1 LENVILLSI
10 GGITPLSEVMN
21 IEEDKMVRIK
31 KALILSLI
39 AVMLLTFIGCGST
52 NNAASGDGDAA
63 GEKVKIGVSIANFD
77 DTFLTY
83 MMDGMK
89 AYANDHSD
97 VIDIEFVDAKED
109 MAKQMD
115 QVENFIVQQK
125 DAIIIVPVD
134 TSATDPMTSAAT
146 EAGVKLV
153 YVNRKPANLPEGTYY
168 VGSEE
173 IVAGRLQ
180 MEFLSEAM
188 GEEGKIAILMGK
200 LDNEGA
206 LKRTEG
212 NEEIAAKFDG
222 IEIVDKQTGLWQ
234 RNEGMM
240 KTEDWIN
247 RFGDD
252 LKAIASNNDDMALGA
267 IQALKD
273 AGREDILVVGVDATP
288 DGLAALEAGD
298 LAATV
303 FQDAAGQGG
312 GAVEVAYGSVSGTQ
326 SEQVKMIPF
335 KLVTPDNLSE
345 FK

>member
-1 LENVILLSI
+1 MKKLFKKSLALLVVTTLFL
-10 GGITPLSEVMN
+10 G
-21 IEEDKMVRIK
+21 
-31 KALILSLI
+31 
-39 AVMLLTFIGCGST
+39 LLAGCGAQKSDAPST
-52 NNAASGDGDAA
+52 DGDAA
-63 GEKVKIGVSIANFD
+63 KDSKVKIGVSIANFD

-89 AYANDHSD
+89 AYAEEHKDE
-97 VIDIEFVDAKED
+97 IDIEFVDAKED
-109 MAKQMD
+109 MAKQMN

-125 DAIIIVPVD
+125 DAIIVVPVD
-134 TSATDPMTSAAT
+134 TSATDPITSAAT
-146 EAGVKLV
+146 EEGIKLV
-153 YVNRKPANLPEGTYY
+153 YVNRNPGKLPEGTYY

-173 IVAGRLQ
+173 VVAGRLQ
-180 MEFLSEAM
+180 MEFLADALD
-188 GEEGKIAILMGK
+188 GKGKIAILMGK

-240 KTEDWIN
+240 KTEDWLN

-252 LKAIASNNDDMALGA
+252 LNAIASNNDDMALGA

-273 AGREDILVVGVDATP
+273 AGRDDILVVGVDATP

-312 GAVEVAYGSVSGTQ
+312 GSVEVAFKAAKGESVDT
-326 SEQVKMIPF
+326 ETWIPF
-335 KLVTPDNLSE
+335 QLVTPENIGD

>member
-1 LENVILLSI
+1 MKKILLS
-10 GGITPLSEVMN
+10 GV
-21 IEEDKMVRIK
+21 
-31 KALILSLI
+31 ALLMASTF
-39 AVMLLTFIGCGST
+39 AV
-52 NNAASGDGDAA
+52 AAPV
-63 GEKVKIGVSIANFD
+63 KVGVSIANFD

-89 AYANDHSD
+89 SYAKAHAAD
-97 VIDIEFVDAKED
+97 VELTFTDAKED

-115 QVENFIVQQK
+115 QVENFIVQK
-125 DAIIIVPVD
+125 MDAIIVVPVD
-134 TSATDPMTSAAT
+134 TSATAPMTKNIIAKNIKA
-146 EAGVKLV
+146 V
-153 YVNRKPANLPEGTYY
+153 YVNRNPGNLPKGAYY

-180 MEFLSEAM
+180 MDFL
-188 GEEGKIAILMGK
+188 GDKLKGKVNVAILMGK

-212 NEEIAAKFDG
+212 NEEVLKKKFPG
-222 IEIVDKQTGLWQ
+222 IKVLDKQTGLWQ
-234 RNEGMM
+234 RNEGMT

-247 RFGDD
+247 RFGKN
-252 LKAIASNNDDMALGA
+252 LNAILCNNDDMALGA

-273 AGREDILVVGVDATP
+273 KKRTDIIVVGVDATP
-288 DGLAALEAGD
+288 DALTSVSKGE

-312 GAVEVAYGSVSGTQ
+312 GGVEVAMKAAKGEKVAT
-326 SEQVKMIPF
+326 ETWIPY
-335 KLVTPDNLSE
+335 KLVTPANLSQ

>member
-1 LENVILLSI
+1 MSKFVKKTFALL
-10 GGITPLSEVMN
+10 
-21 IEEDKMVRIK
+21 MV
-31 KALILSLI
+31 ATLILGTL
-39 AVMLLTFIGCGST
+39 AGCGAQGSEE
-52 NNAASGDGDAA
+52 ASGN
-63 GEKVKIGVSIANFD
+63 KKIKIGVSIANFD

-89 AYANDHSD
+89 AYAEKHSD
-97 VIDIEFVDAKED
+97 QIDIEFVDAKED
-109 MAKQMD
+109 MAKQMN

-134 TSATDPMTSAAT
+134 TSAAGPMT
-146 EAGVKLV
+146 EAVTKAGIKLV
-153 YVNRKPANLPEGTYY
+153 YVNRNPGNLPEGTYY

-180 MEFLSEAM
+180 MEYLAKALD
-188 GEEGKIAILMGK
+188 GKGNIAILMGK

-206 LKRTEG
+206 IKRTEG
-212 NEEIAAKFDG
+212 VEKVASKYPDIK
-222 IEIVDKQTGLWQ
+222 IVDKQTGEWQ
-234 RNEGMM
+234 RSAGM
-240 KTEDWIN
+240 KVTEDWLN

-252 LKAIASNNDDMALGA
+252 LDAIASNNDDMALGA
-267 IQALKD
+267 IQALQD
-273 AGREDILVVGVDATP
+273 AGREDVLVVGVDATP

-312 GAVEVAYGSVSGTQ
+312 GAVEVALKA
-326 SEQVKMIPF
+326 VKGEEVKQETWIPF
-335 KLVTPDNLSE
+335 KLVTPENISE